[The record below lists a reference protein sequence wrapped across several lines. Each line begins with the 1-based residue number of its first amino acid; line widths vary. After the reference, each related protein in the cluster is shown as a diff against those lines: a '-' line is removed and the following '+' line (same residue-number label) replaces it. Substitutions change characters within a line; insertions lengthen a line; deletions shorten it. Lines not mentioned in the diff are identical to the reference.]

1 MFPSV
6 YVSGVPFNGRFM
18 ILVPPSWLRNLFW
31 NSGQTCP
38 CLSSGKHREGI
49 FCCSDCSYTYIY
61 LLAYLDRRILNMKL
75 AQLTFCTAFFL
86 SQPACKTTLPL
97 TCIRNVVWCPSIS
110 HTVVSSSCIASL
122 SLHILDGFPCIAS
135 FPLLGLFFGLLVL
148 SFIFWILLMYA
159 PALIFCCVTLRHT
172 LPSILSTLSVRLMR
186 G

>member
-1 MFPSV
+1 
-6 YVSGVPFNGRFM
+6 M
-18 ILVPPSWLRNLFW
+18 IVA
-31 NSGQTCP
+31 
-38 CLSSGKHREGI
+38 
-49 FCCSDCSYTYIY
+49 IY

-122 SLHILDGFPCIAS
+122 SLHILDCFPCIAS
-135 FPLLGLFFGLLVL
+135 FPWLGLFFGLLVL

-159 PALIFCCVTLRHT
+159 PALIFCCVTLHHT